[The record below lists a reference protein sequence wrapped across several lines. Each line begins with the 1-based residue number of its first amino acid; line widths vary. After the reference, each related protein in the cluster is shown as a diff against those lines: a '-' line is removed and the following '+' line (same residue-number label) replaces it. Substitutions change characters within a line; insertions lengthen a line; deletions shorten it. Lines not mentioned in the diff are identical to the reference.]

1 MLETIPDVL
10 AKLKESPPNSS
21 ALNYIDKGGKWVSIS
36 TGEFVRQVEC
46 IASALRIM
54 GLKREDKIAIMSPP
68 SPFWM
73 TCDLGIML
81 NGMVTVPIFPN
92 ISEDNFIL
100 EISQSECKAIFVA
113 GALSHQLAEKYLDY
127 FERIIS
133 LDVTP
138 FFKEQLLYQDLV
150 DLGQKTIKQGT
161 IDPVSI
167 SPTDTATIVYTS
179 GTTGIPKGVEL
190 THKNLVCQFENT
202 EKWMDIRRGDRYLSI
217 LPLAHILGRNVAFT
231 LLALGVSIYFLND
244 MALLLQTFQEV
255 KPTLFTAVP
264 RLFERLYN
272 TIALKIEES
281 NPLLRP
287 FAKWALN
294 RAKQQEPSA
303 WSYGFANLIL
313 YSRIRKLFGGHIR
326 FILSGGAPLSSH
338 ILNFFLNSG
347 VLIVE
352 GYGLTEA
359 CPVIS
364 NRPTEHLPG
373 TIGKAMPSIEVQ
385 LSPSGEILLR
395 GPVVMK
401 GYYCNPQSTAAALDS
416 EGWLHTGDQGF
427 FDPRG
432 FLHITGRISDKLKT
446 SYGEFVDIP
455 ALEGL
460 LGQLPFVDLAIAV
473 VENRPF
479 VTCLLF
485 PNFDEIEKLKK
496 QMDLRDL
503 SVEEILRMDFIRRE
517 IDRSI
522 QQINEHLNQWE
533 RVRGYRFIYHPASVE
548 TGELSA
554 SLKPRH
560 HFIVEKYT
568 AIIDEMYPLSTIHTG
583 PR

>member
-1 MLETIPDVL
+1 MLETIPDVI
-10 AKLKESPPNSS
+10 AKLKAIPPNPT
-21 ALNYIDKGGKWVSIS
+21 ALNYIDKGGNWANIS
-36 TGEFVRQVEC
+36 TEEVLRQVSC

-54 GLKREDKIAIMSPP
+54 GLKRGDKIAIMSPP
-68 SPFWM
+68 SPLW
-73 TCDLGIML
+73 TICDLGIML

-100 EISQSECKAIFVA
+100 EISQSESKAIFLA
-113 GALSHQLAEKYLDY
+113 GPLSHQLTEKYMDY

-133 LDVTP
+133 LDTTP

-150 DLGQKTIKQGT
+150 DLGQKTLKQGALE
-161 IDPVSI
+161 PASI
-167 SPTDTATIVYTS
+167 SPSDTATIVYTS

-190 THKNLVCQFENT
+190 SHKNLVCQFENT
-202 EKWMDIRRGDRYLSI
+202 EEWMDIRRGDRYLSI
-217 LPLAHILGRNVAFT
+217 LPLAHILGRNVNLT
-231 LLALGVSIYFLND
+231 LLSLGVSIYYLND
-244 MALLLQTFQEV
+244 MSLLIQTFQEV

-264 RLFERLYN
+264 RLFEKLYN
-272 TIALKIEES
+272 TIVLKIQDA
-281 NPLLRP
+281 NPLVRP
-287 FAKWALN
+287 FLKWALN
-294 RAKQQEPSA
+294 RARQREPSP
-303 WSYGFANLIL
+303 WTYGFGNLLL
-313 YSRIRKLFGGHIR
+313 YSKIRKLFGGQIR
-326 FILSGGAPLSSH
+326 CILSGGAPLNPH
-338 ILNFFLNSG
+338 ILNFFLNSNI
-347 VLIVE
+347 LLVE

-364 NRPTEHLPG
+364 NRPVEHLPG

-416 EGWLHTGDQGF
+416 EGWLHTGDLGF

-455 ALEGL
+455 ALEAL
-460 LGQLPFVDLAIAV
+460 LAQLPFVDLAIAV

-485 PNFDEIEKLKK
+485 PNIEEIEKLKK
-496 QMDLRDL
+496 QMELQDL
-503 SVEEILRMDFIRRE
+503 SIEEILRMDFIRRE

-533 RVRGYRFIYHPASVE
+533 RVRGYRFIYHQASVE
-548 TGELSA
+548 SGELSA
-554 SLKPRH
+554 SFKPRH
-560 HFIVEKYT
+560 HFIIEKYN
-568 AIIDEMYPLSTIHTG
+568 AIIDEMYPLSTIHMGT
-583 PR
+583 R